1 MRNAETAQHLG
12 EYLQK
17 ARHTTGLTIRQLSEL
32 SGVPRTTIGKIERGG
47 TARPRPDLL
56 TAVGTALNVPIADLY
71 ALANYPAPHNLP
83 SFAPYL
89 RARYHDLSPSTVE
102 ELEHYFVKL
111 AQRDGVSLTGPQNG
125 EDEKH

>member
-56 TAVGTALNVPIADLY
+56 TA
-71 ALANYPAPHNLP
+71 
-83 SFAPYL
+83 
-89 RARYHDLSPSTVE
+89 
-102 ELEHYFVKL
+102 
-111 AQRDGVSLTGPQNG
+111 
-125 EDEKH
+125 